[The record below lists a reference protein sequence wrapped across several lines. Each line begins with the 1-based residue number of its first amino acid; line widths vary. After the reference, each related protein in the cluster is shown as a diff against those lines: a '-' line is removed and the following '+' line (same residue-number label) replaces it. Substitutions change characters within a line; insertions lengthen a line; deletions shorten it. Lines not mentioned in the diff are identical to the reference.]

1 MVFSNDC
8 HQMSVMNNG
17 GRKMKTDLV
26 NILEIIKL
34 GEKLK
39 SEMRHSW
46 LSNGRQESVAEH
58 TWRVSLMAM
67 LMEPNLKQKVDT
79 TRLLKMIIIHD
90 LVEAEAGDIPAFDT
104 LDNIKAK
111 EQKSMNEMKSIEKIR
126 DTLGGSLGDE
136 LYNLWFEFENKETYE
151 AKVANALDKLEA
163 QIQHNEA
170 DISTWKEIEHQMSFM
185 MDKYVDFDPAL
196 QRFKDLIEEEAEDK
210 LKEAGID
217 TDSVK
222 DSILTR

>member
-1 MVFSNDC
+1 
-8 HQMSVMNNG
+8 
-17 GRKMKTDLV
+17 MKKELV
-26 NILEIIKL
+26 NILELIKL

-67 LMEPNLKQKVDT
+67 LMESYLTEKVDSAK
-79 TRLLKMIIIHD
+79 LLKMIIIHD

-104 LDNIKAK
+104 MKDSAVK
-111 EQKSMNEMKSIEKIR
+111 EQKELNERKSIERIR
-126 DTLGGSLGDE
+126 DMLDNPLGKE
-136 LYNLWFEFENKETYE
+136 LYELWHEFEEKETYE

-170 DISTWKEIEHQMSFM
+170 DISTWIDVEHRMSFM
-185 MDKYVDFDPAL
+185 MDKHVEFDSAL
-196 QRFKDLIEEEAEDK
+196 QIFKDIIEYEADLK

-217 TDSVK
+217 TEK
-222 DSILTR
+222 LKI

>member
-1 MVFSNDC
+1 
-8 HQMSVMNNG
+8 
-17 GRKMKTDLV
+17 MKTNLV
-26 NILEIIKL
+26 NILELIKL

-39 SEMRHSW
+39 TEMRHSW

-67 LMEPNLKQKVDT
+67 LIEPYLTEKVDLEK
-79 TRLLKMIIIHD
+79 LLKMIIIHD

-104 LDNIKAK
+104 MHDQAAK
-111 EQKSMNEMKSIEKIR
+111 EQKAFNERKVIEKIR
-126 DTLGGSLGDE
+126 DMLGNALGDV
-136 LYNLWFEFENKETYE
+136 LYDLWHEFEEKETYE

-170 DISTWKEIEHQMSFM
+170 NISTWIEVEHRMSFM
-185 MDKYVDFDPAL
+185 MDKHVEFDGAL
-196 QRFKDLIEEEAEDK
+196 QIFKDIIEDDAELK

-217 TDSVK
+217 TEK
-222 DSILTR
+222 LKL

>member
-1 MVFSNDC
+1 
-8 HQMSVMNNG
+8 
-17 GRKMKTDLV
+17 MKRDLL
-26 NILEIIKL
+26 NILELIKL

-39 SEMRHSW
+39 YEMRHSW

-67 LMEPNLKQKVDT
+67 LIEPFLTEKVDSAK
-79 TRLLKMIIIHD
+79 LLKMIIIHD

-104 LDNIKAK
+104 MNDSEVK
-111 EQKSMNEMKSIEKIR
+111 EQKVLNERKSIERIR
-126 DTLGGSLGDE
+126 DMLGNGLGEE
-136 LYNLWFEFENKETYE
+136 LYELWYEFEEKETYE

-170 DISTWKEIEHQMSFM
+170 DISTWLDIEHRMSFM
-185 MDKYVDFDPAL
+185 MDKHVEFDRTL
-196 QRFKDLIEEEAEDK
+196 QMFKDMIEEEADMK

-217 TDSVK
+217 TE
-222 DSILTR
+222 ILKV

>member
-1 MVFSNDC
+1 
-8 HQMSVMNNG
+8 
-17 GRKMKTDLV
+17 MKTNLV
-26 NILEIIKL
+26 NILELIKL

-39 SEMRHSW
+39 TEMRHSW

-67 LMEPNLKQKVDT
+67 LMEPYLTDKVDSAK
-79 TRLLKMIIIHD
+79 LLKMIIIHD

-104 LDNIKAK
+104 MSDPAAK
-111 EQKSMNEMKSIEKIR
+111 EQKALNERKSIERIR
-126 DTLGGSLGDE
+126 GMLGNALGEE
-136 LYNLWFEFENKETYE
+136 LYELWHEFEEKETYE

-170 DISTWKEIEHQMSFM
+170 DISTWIEVEHRMSFM
-185 MDKYVDFDPAL
+185 MDKHVEFDGAL
-196 QRFKDLIEEEAEDK
+196 QIFKDIIKDEADLK

-217 TDSVK
+217 TERLKS
-222 DSILTR
+222 